1 MRVGKNMAGS
11 TVSEFLSTWQEIP
24 AFFSECAGP
33 FKGTD
38 FTFLFSVKRTPAYA
52 PLSIPVSI
60 LFQVIELF
68 CLFAV

>member
-1 MRVGKNMAGS
+1 MAGS
-11 TVSEFLSTWQEIP
+11 TVSEFLKYMAGNEMP

-38 FTFLFSVKRTPAYA
+38 FTFDFSVKRTPAYA

-60 LFQVIELF
+60 LFQVID
-68 CLFAV
+68 FAYLQYE